1 MFYKTI
7 VHIRLCLALELAMQ
21 VVAKYDC
28 EVFMFILFIVYKA
41 LVPFFFVIVDFATSN
56 VFELSVF
63 GYVAFITKT
72 TLGLKVELL
81 IFRRTIVL
89 ANPFNIF
96 TWSTMF
102 QTCDDPF

>member
-7 VHIRLCLALELAMQ
+7 IHLRLCLGLELAMQ

-28 EVFMFILFIVYKA
+28 EVFMLILFIVYKT
-41 LVPFFFVIVDFATSN
+41 LVPFFVIVDFATSN
-56 VFELSVF
+56 AFELSVF

-81 IFRRTIVL
+81 IFRRTKML
-89 ANPFNIF
+89 ANPFSIF
-96 TWSTMF
+96 IWSTMF
-102 QTCDDPF
+102 QTCDDLF